1 MSTSTRKPIV
11 KDFPAGSVIFS
22 QGGAGENMYVIERGS
37 VEIHRTVDD
46 WTHLL
51 AVLTPGDFF
60 GEMAIVSQRPR
71 SATAIVKE
79 DARLLIIEE
88 ETLSSMLRDRVEI
101 SARIIKGLVS
111 RLDQANRK
119 LEILLMY
126 TEARMDLDDDSRP
139 AQAAALATPAPAP
152 DSATSPV
159 VDEDELSELW
169 TNVSEVIIDKDYKTA
184 FELLKRAETLRPD
197 DPKVAK
203 YKEKLADLSRMS
215 EESFGSS

>member
-1 MSTSTRKPIV
+1 MSTSSRKPIV
-11 KDFPAGSVIFS
+11 KDFPAGSVIFT
-22 QGGAGENMYVIERGS
+22 QGGKGEHMYVIERGS

-51 AVLTPGDFF
+51 AVLTAGDFF
-60 GEMAIVSQRPR
+60 GEMSIVSQRPR

-88 ETLSSMLRDRVEI
+88 GTLSAMLRERVEI
-101 SARIIKGLVS
+101 AARIIKGLVS

-126 TEARMDLDDDSRP
+126 TEARMDEEPEPRAPEPP
-139 AQAAALATPAPAP
+139 APPAPAQ
-152 DSATSPV
+152 PV
-159 VDEDELSELW
+159 VDEEELNELW

-184 FELLKRAETLRPD
+184 YELLKRAEALRPD

-215 EESFGSS
+215 EESFGA